1 MRCVVREKEGLL
13 QLEVE
18 NQKVNELIRKQHG
31 FHNGRVSRGTVY
43 SWICI
48 LDFNY
53 SIWRN
58 QYFVDKHE
66 EHKEQR
72 ATYIHERIEK
82 EIQQP
87 VWLQMS
93 DIEFKNLQDSESI
106 SSSLEGYT
114 FQDKDG
120 RDMVEIQIDCYRDD
134 TIKKG

>member
-31 FHNGRVSRGTVY
+31 LHNGRVSRGTVY

>member
-53 SIWRN
+53 SIWKN

-87 VWLQMS
+87 VCCKCQIL
-93 DIEFKNLQDSESI
+93 
-106 SSSLEGYT
+106 SLRICKT
-114 FQDKDG
+114 ANQFHHH
-120 RDMVEIQIDCYRDD
+120 
-134 TIKKG
+134 

>member
-53 SIWRN
+53 SIWKN